1 MRVKRLTTWLVLGIA
16 LAYAARRRG
25 RAVATRRRAV
35 SDAPRVPLTP
45 AQIDGTTL
53 GRPDREGELFVE
65 AISAWDLA
73 PDPDLDVGVADP
85 LASRVDLDPD
95 TLSDDLGELAGAG
108 AYGARQVHDSGDLYG
123 VHVVPGMGTQLPDDD
138 RTYDVGESWLE
149 HLEHAAAE
157 LGPEPERV
165 LDMADDSDHA
175 PRGRRKSATG
185 DTPVADHGSGGPR
198 GL

>member
-25 RAVATRRRAV
+25 RAGQRRAV
-35 SDAPRVPLTP
+35 PQAPRVPTTP

-53 GRPDREGELFVE
+53 CRPDLEGEMFIE
-65 AISAWDLA
+65 AIAEWDLV
-73 PDPDLDVGVADP
+73 PDPDLDVAVADP
-85 LASRVDLDPD
+85 MAGRVDLDPD
-95 TLSDDLGELAGAG
+95 TISDDLGEPARAG
-108 AYGARQVHDSGDLYG
+108 AYGERRAHGSGDLYG
-123 VHVVPGMGTQLPDDD
+123 VHVMPGIDTALPDDD
-138 RTYDVGESWLE
+138 QTHDVGESWLE
-149 HLEHAAAE
+149 HLEHTAVE

-165 LDMADDSDHA
+165 LDMADESDHA
-175 PRGRRKSATG
+175 PRRHKSATS

>member
-25 RAVATRRRAV
+25 RAGQRRAV
-35 SDAPRVPLTP
+35 PAIPRVPTTP
-45 AQIDGTTL
+45 AQIDGSTL
-53 GRPDREGELFVE
+53 GRPDMEGEMFVE
-65 AISAWDLA
+65 SIAAWD

-85 LASRVDLDPD
+85 IAGRVDLDPD
-95 TLSDDLGELAGAG
+95 TISDDSLGEPARPG
-108 AYGARQVHDSGDLYG
+108 AYGERRAHGSGDLYG
-123 VHVVPGMGTQLPDDD
+123 VHVAPGMDADLPDDD
-138 RTYDVGESWLE
+138 QTHDMGENWLE
-149 HLEHAAAE
+149 HLGHTAAE

-165 LDMADDSDHA
+165 LDMADESDHA
-175 PRGRRKSATG
+175 PRRHKSATS